1 VYQGSGLSTVD
12 VPDDDAVGC
21 AALEAFGTVDGAR
34 LLDLGCGG
42 GEYSRFFAGRGA
54 RVTAVDQSEVA
65 ISALRD
71 DCGAHSLNTITP
83 VVADAFEIER
93 LGPFDF
99 VFGSMILHH
108 LEPFD
113 AFVGV
118 LARSMAPGG
127 VAFFYEN
134 SAMSQTLVWSRTHL
148 VGRFGIPKHGDDEEF
163 PLEPR
168 EIDELRREFD
178 VRVTYPELL
187 FTRLISSY
195 VLRGHGERLF
205 GAIDAGLFR
214 FERARKLS
222 YRQYLVL
229 RRGTSSRR

>member
-1 VYQGSGLSTVD
+1 
-12 VPDDDAVGC
+12 
-21 AALEAFGTVDGAR
+21 
-34 LLDLGCGG
+34 
-42 GEYSRFFAGRGA
+42 
-54 RVTAVDQSEVA
+54 
-65 ISALRD
+65 
-71 DCGAHSLNTITP
+71 
-83 VVADAFEIER
+83 
-93 LGPFDF
+93 
-99 VFGSMILHH
+99 
-108 LEPFD
+108 
-113 AFVGV
+113 
-118 LARSMAPGG
+118 
-127 VAFFYEN
+127 
-134 SAMSQTLVWSRTHL
+134 VWSRTHL